1 MQAIIEVKAK
11 AHLYLLLNNTSK
23 QQQME

>member
-11 AHLYLLLNNTSK
+11 AHLYLLLNNTSR